1 MHIDAFFEY
10 MLGKQHPYYLQIP
23 PPHDPFPEEG
33 RDGVPL
39 EEDLA
44 IRALDPKFKPK
55 RGRRKA
61 DDVDDEIDVD
71 VDTPARKRP
80 SLDTSIPFGNALQP
94 QSAYPSSAHPDHHMG
109 DFLTPHDPWTAASAI
124 TPASVLNAHSR
135 LKQHD
140 NLTPYSASPM
150 SGGQQIHYQL

>member
-61 DDVDDEIDVD
+61 DDVDDEVDVE

-80 SLDTSIPFGNALQP
+80 SLDTSIPFGTWAT
-94 QSAYPSSAHPDHHMG
+94 SSPLMILG
-109 DFLTPHDPWTAASAI
+109 L
-124 TPASVLNAHSR
+124 LR
-135 LKQHD
+135 LRS
-140 NLTPYSASPM
+140 LLRPFSTRTVV
-150 SGGQQIHYQL
+150 